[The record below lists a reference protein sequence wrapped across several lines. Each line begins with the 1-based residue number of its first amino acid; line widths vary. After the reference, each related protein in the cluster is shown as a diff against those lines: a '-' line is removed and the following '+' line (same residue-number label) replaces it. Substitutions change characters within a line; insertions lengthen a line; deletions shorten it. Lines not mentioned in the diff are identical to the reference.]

1 VRLPRLC
8 ALVWLLAWPLSTLSL
23 LWWPQIGHAVRLSGV
38 LYAGALVLAVQ
49 LLFERLAVPKTRR
62 WGGLL
67 TLAVLAQAAA
77 GAKLLLEQ
85 GWSKPV
91 VWRLGNGMSVVQ
103 AAHLA
108 GSAWGLLLGLV
119 TVWLGGGW
127 RLRLHGIGV

>member
-1 VRLPRLC
+1 
-8 ALVWLLAWPLSTLSL
+8 
-23 LWWPQIGHAVRLSGV
+23 
-38 LYAGALVLAVQ
+38 VLAVQ
-49 LLFERLAVPKTRR
+49 LLFERLAVPKARR

-108 GSAWGLLLGLV
+108 GSAWG
-119 TVWLGGGW
+119 WCWAWSPSGW
-127 RLRLHGIGV
+127 AVVGD